1 MIRLIAIIFAIS
13 IILLIS
19 GYHFNSNDLKIGG
32 SLTMLT
38 AWGLSYQVFRWMRE
52 DYERSVSRI
61 SHEPYGF

>member
-1 MIRLIAIIFAIS
+1 MIKLVSILFGIS

-32 SLTMLT
+32 SLTMLS

-52 DYERSVSRI
+52 DYARAKRN
-61 SHEPYGF
+61 HEPYGF